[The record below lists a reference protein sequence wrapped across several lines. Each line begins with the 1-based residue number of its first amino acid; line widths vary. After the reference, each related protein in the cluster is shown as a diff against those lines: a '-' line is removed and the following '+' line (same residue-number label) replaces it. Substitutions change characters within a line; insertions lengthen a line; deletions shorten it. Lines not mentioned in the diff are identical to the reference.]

1 MKCGIKTC
9 HTRIAAALLLA
20 CGTSMAQA
28 ENCSGTDVLVW
39 QSVETT
45 EVGPNHS
52 LTLLKGY
59 SIIVSPDSIYHNT
72 SGECSGT
79 VLATPDGKVQ
89 SMGYCARR
97 DKDGDTSSISFHQ
110 APGASKGVWKSTGGS
125 GKFAGK
131 NNSGWFQADLADG
144 MMATSVWG
152 GNCQ

>member
-1 MKCGIKTC
+1 MKFGIRKC

-28 ENCSGTDVLVW
+28 DNCSGTDILVW

-52 LTLLKGY
+52 LTVLKGY
-59 SIIVSPDSIYHNT
+59 SVIVSADSYLHNT

-89 SMGYCARR
+89 MMGYCARR
-97 DKDGDTSSISFHQ
+97 DKDGDTYSISFHQ
-110 APGASKGVWKSTGGS
+110 GAGATKGMWKSTCGS

-152 GNCQ
+152 GNFQ